1 MKSFSTI
8 HIFRPSSVKNDLK
21 ILTYQCKLR
30 FFDSFCLAGT
40 KTISCAKAFILS
52 LMLKLFICFSLLFAT
67 SLSAEELSLE
77 QALQRA
83 YESDFRIGEK
93 AHLVTAARGLLD
105 EAEANNGWR
114 TELNSFVGLTTAV
127 DGGLYEDGT
136 STCSANTDC
145 VVRDDLYDFDSLSL
159 WFNAQFAIIKPLYT
173 FGKIENYTKAAE
185 NNILIKQADVEL
197 QRQNTRYDVSRAYY
211 GYLTARDV
219 RYLMEDSRKRLNSAL
234 DLVTQWLEDE
244 NGQATESDRYA
255 LTAGVA
261 LLARY
266 QSEAAAL
273 EKVALGGLKI
283 LTGVGLD
290 NELTVVD
297 RRITAAELPLLTLK
311 ELKEQAIKHRP
322 EMKQVEAGL
331 SARRALL
338 AASRADAKPNVYAG
352 VGGALSYSPG
362 RDSLENPHVYD
373 PFNYVAASPVIGL
386 QWSFSGGIRDAKVKQ
401 AQAEL
406 DALIS
411 KASFAR
417 SGIPYQVEESF
428 IQVHATFEQVEQMK
442 QASINSRR
450 WMIASYTDFEAG
462 LIEAEKIITAFQAYV
477 LAHSG
482 YLRLVNDYNM
492 NTVKLKNL
500 VGEATL
506 SHMKDLTANK
516 NLPEIVK

>member
-1 MKSFSTI
+1 MSSANSF
-8 HIFRPSSVKNDLK
+8 
-21 ILTYQCKLR
+21 
-30 FFDSFCLAGT
+30 
-40 KTISCAKAFILS
+40 
-52 LMLKLFICFSLLFAT
+52 LMPKLFICFALLFT
-67 SLSAEELSLE
+67 SNSFAEELSLE

-83 YESDFRIGEK
+83 YESDFRIDEK

-105 EAEANNGWR
+105 EVSANGGWR
-114 TELNSFVGLTTAV
+114 TELNSFVGLTSSV
-127 DGGLYEDGT
+127 DGGLYENGT
-136 STCSANTDC
+136 SSCTAGADC

-219 RYLMEDSRKRLNSAL
+219 RYLMEDSAKRLNGAL
-234 DLVTQWLEDE
+234 DLVTEWLEEE
-244 NGQATESDRYA
+244 NGQATESDKYA

-297 RRITAAELPLLTLK
+297 RRITAAELPSLSLK
-311 ELKEQAIKHRP
+311 ELKTLAIKHRP

-338 AASRADAKPNVYAG
+338 AASHSDAKPNIYAG
-352 VGGALSYSPG
+352 IGGSLSYSPG

-373 PFNYVAASPVIGL
+373 PFNHVAATPVIGL
-386 QWSFSGGIRDAKVKQ
+386 QWSFSGGVRDAKVKQ

-442 QASINSRR
+442 QASINARR

-462 LIEAEKIITAFQAYV
+462 LSEAEKIITAFQAYV

-500 VGEATL
+500 VGDATL
-506 SHMKDLTANK
+506 SQTKDLTANK

>member
-1 MKSFSTI
+1 MN
-8 HIFRPSSVKNDLK
+8 R
-21 ILTYQCKLR
+21 Q
-30 FFDSFCLAGT
+30 FFY
-40 KTISCAKAFILS
+40 KAL
-52 LMLKLFICFSLLFAT
+52 ICISLL
-67 SLSAEELSLE
+67 LSAGVQAEQLSLE

-105 EAEANNGWR
+105 EAQANNGWR

-127 DGGLYEDGT
+127 DGGFYENGTNTCDG
-136 STCSANTDC
+136 SDC
-145 VVRDDLYDFDSLSL
+145 VMRSDLYDFDSLSL

-185 NNILIKQADVEL
+185 NNILIQQAEVEL
-197 QRQNTRYDVSRAYY
+197 QRQTTRYDVSRAYY
-211 GYLTARDV
+211 GYLTARDI
-219 RYLMEDSRKRLNSAL
+219 RYLMEDSTRRLNGAL
-234 DLVTQWLEDE
+234 ELVTEWLEEE

-261 LLARY
+261 LLSRY

-273 EKVALGGLKI
+273 EKVALGGLKV
-283 LTGVGLD
+283 LTGVGLE
-290 NELTVVD
+290 NELTVSD
-297 RRITAAELPLLTLK
+297 RRITAVALPAMLLQDLK
-311 ELKEQAIKHRP
+311 QQAIEHRP

-331 SARRALL
+331 TARRALL
-338 AASRADAKPNVYAG
+338 AASSSDAKPNLYAG
-352 VGGALSYSPG
+352 VGGSLSYSPG
-362 RDSLENPHVYD
+362 RDTVESPHLYD
-373 PFNYVAASPVIGL
+373 PFNHVAATPVIGL

-417 SGIPYQVEESF
+417 SGIPYQVEEIF
-428 IQVHATFEQVEQMK
+428 TQVNATFEQVEYMK
-442 QASINSRR
+442 TASKNARR

-462 LIEAEKIITAFQAYV
+462 LIEADKIITAFQAYV
-477 LAHSG
+477 LAHSD

-506 SHMKDLTANK
+506 ASSKDITVNNNPAESIK
-516 NLPEIVK
+516 